1 MVASYPFGFPTLGRA
16 ARSMKLLT
24 HGLAELLMLPIYLFL
39 AAWFFFGVLGFRETL
54 DCDADLDRLTDPN
67 TDSFTT
73 VFAINDRGEKKMRP
87 LRGYFAQGN
96 TNRFVEG
103 YFVYSVV
110 LESVDLSKPSIT
122 AVCSNP
128 LRGEDRVR
136 GSFDFYEGSLLGR
149 TSQQGTSNWNPSVA
163 VKVLWS
169 LVF

>member
-1 MVASYPFGFPTLGRA
+1 
-16 ARSMKLLT
+16 MKLLT
-24 HGLAELLMLPIYLFL
+24 HGLAELLMLPIYLIIF
-39 AAWFFFGVLGFRETL
+39 AWFCLGMLNFGGSLN
-54 DCDADLDRLTDPN
+54 CDADLDKLTDPN

-87 LRGYFAQGN
+87 LRGYFAQDN

-110 LESVDLSKPSIT
+110 LESFDLSKPPLT

-128 LRGEDRVR
+128 VIGEDRVR
-136 GSFDFYEGSLLGR
+136 GSFDFYEGNLLGR